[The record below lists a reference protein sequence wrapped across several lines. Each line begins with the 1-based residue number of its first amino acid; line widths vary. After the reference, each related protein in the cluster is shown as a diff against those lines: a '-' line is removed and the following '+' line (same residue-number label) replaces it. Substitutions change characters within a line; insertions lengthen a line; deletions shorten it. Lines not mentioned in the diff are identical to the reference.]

1 MKDAH
6 FRASFFFIVA
16 ALGLVTIKFDVE
28 GFVVV
33 DADAYVASL
42 VGLIAVES
50 ANHSERSVGIDINF
64 IAA

>member
-1 MKDAH
+1 M
-6 FRASFFFIVA
+6 VA

-28 GFVVV
+28 GFVIV

-50 ANHSERSVGIDINF
+50 PNHSERSVGIDINF